1 MEQYS
6 PMTSTARGEAIVF
19 GGRIRAR
26 AGNGIVGAKVEI
38 LRRSTRNVLAS
49 SISIEGGCYRIRLL
63 RESID
68 SQERALTIR
77 ALSGGGKLLVARST
91 PVPVDESIF
100 VTDLVVPPER
110 LKNFRPAAKI
120 LRRLKGSIIDPE
132 FVANIESAIRLIVPE
147 GEAEY
152 ERLTRVSRTVVPPL
166 ARFDSVLQ
174 DSWDVLEG
182 DLDAA
187 QRLRRALTFLANVA
201 RDHSARISAPQSARH
216 EGEFVMRDLAYRAM
230 PATPVPDIDEIPL
243 RPPVCPMPT
252 DRLVPIMA
260 ATLRIASDADDG
272 AVLMDGLEAGL
283 GGLSSFESL
292 TGLAGRTLS
301 TGDTAPLRDEL
312 TRLGIESGLDT
323 SPGPGNGSDWPFPTP
338 EPSPPQ
344 TLEPCGRWRREC
356 FRNLAEDWRLQGG
369 IRGPRLGPVYRITS
383 VTPSDACPGDTVTI
397 AGIGFG
403 SIPGQVSFP
412 HQDGD
417 SSITVDPVAGTWT
430 DTSVSAVVPAEA
442 GSGTIRLVIQEG
454 LVWTCEGPLPVYGQG
469 TGIAFGGGAT
479 YVSSVTINGSSAG
492 AVIAPGAQFTVAW
505 KASPG
510 SRTVLIVVN
519 ETSTN
524 RILFGDLMPASGT
537 MMLAAPA
544 PPSLT
549 SRGQIRAS
557 VFARPPDMD
566 RPTCGEGHNRQ
577 AVADIDVAT
586 KSLKIEGVEI
596 TQGIQV
602 FSLQGARNTL
612 TTIENKDTIVRV
624 YVAVDTGSSFR
635 STVTDITG
643 ALSVGGTWLFP
654 INGITPDN
662 PQGGNPFI
670 TARAAVDIDRKQTNH
685 TLNFRI
691 PAALAN
697 GVWTLRILVWGP
709 GRLATRLSAS
719 ESMSWPWQ
727 PKVPLQLRF
736 VRVQDDRP
744 APGGGSG
751 TLPTEAQAR
760 YTLQR
765 AFDLLPSPSTNI
777 APAWHDIHVFT
788 QGDPG
793 TLVAELTTVRRAP
806 DPATGTPDPSGWMG
820 LIHPWIGGLAV
831 GTVATAPTY
840 ENRDR
845 QGGFRICAAHEITH
859 WRAGGCH
866 TDGQAQACAGHSG
879 SIEIPEVVFDPYW
892 NEAVFPAL
900 SYFEGIVNFA
910 ERHWIPPAVWNFLRG
925 VL

>member
-1 MEQYS
+1 
-6 PMTSTARGEAIVF
+6 MTSTALGEAIVF

-63 RESID
+63 RGSID

-132 FVANIESAIRLIVPE
+132 SVANIESAIRLIVPE

-201 RDHSARISAPQSARH
+201 RDHSVRISAPQSARH
-216 EGEFVMRDLAYRAM
+216 EGEFMMRGLAYRAM

-243 RPPVCPMPT
+243 RPPVCPVPT

-292 TGLAGRTLS
+292 TSLAGRTLS

-323 SPGPGNGSDWPFPTP
+323 SPGPGNGSDWPFPPP

-524 RILFGDLMPASGT
+524 RILFEDFMPASGT

-544 PPSLT
+544 LT

-557 VFARPPDMD
+557 VFARPDIN

-602 FSLQGARNTL
+602 FSLQGVRNTL

-736 VRVQDDRP
+736 VRVQDNRP
-744 APGGGSG
+744 AASGGTG

-765 AFDLLPSPSTNI
+765 AFDLLPSATTNI
-777 APAWHDIHVFT
+777 APAWHDIHVFS
-788 QGDPG
+788 QGDIR
-793 TLVAELTTVRRAP
+793 TLVQDLITVRQQP
-806 DPATGTPDPSGWMG
+806 DPATGTPDLTG
-820 LIHPWIGGLAV
+820 WIGLTHPLITSWIWGLTAN
-831 GTVATAPTY
+831 TVSATPTY
-840 ENRDR
+840 EDR
-845 QGGFRICAAHEITH
+845 SGHQGPFRFVAAHEITH
-859 WRAGGCH
+859 FRAGSCH
-866 TDGQAQACAGHSG
+866 TDGNPCSPPWHSG
-879 SIEIPEVVFDPYW
+879 PTPIPEVIFDPYW
-892 NEAVFPAL
+892 NEAVHPAD
-900 SYFEGIVNFA
+900 SYFNSVGPA
-910 ERHWIPPAVWNFLRG
+910 SGWIAPDAWEFLRRT
-925 VL
+925 L